1 MGLVCHGYVCIHLY
15 IKLIWCSHFA
25 EIYAGLEEGVESV
38 CLGYMCIPLYVNII
52 WCSGL
57 PEIYI

>member
-1 MGLVCHGYVCIHLY
+1 MESVCHGYVCIHLY
-15 IKLIWCSHFA
+15 IKPIWCSHFA
-25 EIYAGLEEGVESV
+25 EICVGLEEAVESV
-38 CLGYMCIPLYVNII
+38 CLEYMCIPLYVNII